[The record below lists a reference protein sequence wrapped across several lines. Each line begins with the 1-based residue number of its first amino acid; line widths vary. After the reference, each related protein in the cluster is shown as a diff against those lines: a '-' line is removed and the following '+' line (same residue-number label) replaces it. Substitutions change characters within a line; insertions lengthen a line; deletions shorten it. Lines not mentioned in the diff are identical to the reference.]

1 MSKSM
6 HLRIG
11 ETVLGAFTLGL
22 GLFIAFDTWLT
33 PPSAAL
39 AVVGPGL
46 FPGLIATGLIVVG
59 LQLFYEGFLH
69 RFAQEEFPE
78 LDWKAVF
85 IVAAAVASQVILL
98 ERFGWIVSG
107 TAVFVVSAMAFGSRS
122 HVRNVLFGLALTT
135 ITYAVFDYGLDLDLP
150 TGSYIEDL
158 IDSSGGDA

>member
-1 MSKSM
+1 MSKSK

-11 ETVLGAFTLGL
+11 ETVLGTFTLGV
-22 GLFIAFDTWLT
+22 GLFIAIDAWLT
-33 PPSAAL
+33 PSSAAL

-46 FPGLIATGLIVVG
+46 FPGLIAAGLIIVG
-59 LQLFYEGFLH
+59 LQLFHEGFLR
-69 RFAQEEFPE
+69 RFTAEDFPE

-85 IVAAAVASQVILL
+85 IVAIAVASQVVLL
-98 ERFGWIVSG
+98 ERFGWIISG
-107 TAVFVVSAMAFGSRS
+107 TAVFVVCAMAFGSRS

-158 IDSSGGDA
+158 LDPSAAA